1 MTTESSTETRTWDFN
16 NRLPFALKLF
26 FLAPLAFFV
35 IFLINHEFELT
46 LFLASLLVFIT
57 FFLFFGYLFSHELVE
72 INSSTLEHSYHL
84 LGVTYKK
91 RKYPLG
97 HIHNL
102 RVYPSMSKPSFFD
115 PQGPFS
121 EQLRLHMLGGSVV
134 FDYGPLYRSI
144 QLFRGMPE
152 KEALAQVAEMKLFL
166 DRESAN
172 ARDVD

>member
-1 MTTESSTETRTWDFN
+1 MTTESSIETRTWDFN
-16 NRLPFALKLF
+16 NRLPLAWKLS
-26 FLAPLAFFV
+26 FLPPLAFFV
-35 IFLINHEFELT
+35 IFLMNHEFELT
-46 LFLASLLVFIT
+46 LFLASLLVFIV

-134 FDYGPLYRSI
+134 FDYGPLHRSI
-144 QLFRGMPE
+144 QMFKGMPE
-152 KEALAQVAEMKLFL
+152 KEALKCVAQMTELL
-166 DRESAN
+166 NEY
-172 ARDVD
+172 